1 MRCFLIL
8 MAFAWGHMAAADVV
22 TPVRTLRSGTL
33 IDAADLTVKSGDRA
47 GAFDRISDVAGQEA
61 RTALYAGR
69 PIPFD
74 AIGPPALINRNQ
86 IVSLKFEANGLSIS
100 TDGRALER
108 GSIGDRV
115 RIMNLSSRATLF
127 GFVQADGTIKVTQ

>member
-1 MRCFLIL
+1 MRFIL
-8 MAFAWGHMAAADVV
+8 ALTMIAQSVAADTVMP
-22 TPVRTLRSGTL
+22 TRTIRPGTL
-33 IDAADLTVKSGDRA
+33 ITSSDITVKDGERPGS
-47 GAFDRISDVAGQEA
+47 FDRLSDVIGQEA

-74 AIGPPALINRNQ
+74 AIGPPAIVNRNQ
-86 IVSLKFEANGLSIS
+86 IVPLLFEAGGLVIS

-108 GSIGDRV
+108 GGIGDRV

-127 GFVQADGTIKVTQ
+127 GYVQADGTIKVTQ